1 MKDFFI
7 SYNKADKQWAEWI
20 AWILEEAKYSVE
32 IQAWDFRP
40 GENFV
45 LRMQEATA
53 KTDRTIAVFSQD
65 YLNAE
70 YTHPEWAAR
79 FTQDPQGKQRKLI
92 PIRVRECNLEGLH
105 SPMINIDL
113 IGRSEDEARAAIL
126 EGLKERA
133 KPDEPPGYPGVL
145 NEQSDSST
153 SERVAP
159 NRVQYPGAVES
170 DGTAKTQDLDVIS
183 NLPQGVPFFTGREE
197 VLDKLYEALQE
208 SGATALAQRQ
218 AISGLGGIGKTQT
231 AIAYAQRHRAEY
243 KAILWAVAE
252 SRDSLISDYVALA
265 NVLNLPERNV
275 QEQNLVVAAVK
286 RWLDANSDWLLILDN
301 ADEPKLIEEFLPTN
315 HKGHI
320 LLTSR
325 AQVFDDIGISNA
337 IELEEM
343 SPDDAKEF
351 LLNRTGRRDLEP
363 DELKAIDDLA
373 EELSYFPL
381 ALEQAG
387 AYIKQLRSRFQDY
400 LSSYRNRGLELLE
413 KGAGKYRKS
422 VKTTWSLN
430 FQQVE
435 EASKASADLLRVS
448 AFLNPDRIPNE
459 LIRVGGVELGP
470 ELYAALAKGETDPLV
485 LDEVLN
491 PLIQY
496 SLIHRD
502 RKTSSYDI
510 HRLVQVVLKDG
521 MDDAT
526 KREWAERIVK
536 SLARTFPDV
545 DKIDFS
551 EREHIE
557 RLLPHAQVCI
567 ELIEQWQLDF
577 LEVAQLL
584 NVVGRYVH
592 LRARLSEAERLY
604 NKSLSLREN
613 DLGSDHLLVAMS
625 LHNLAWLYF
634 DQGKYAEAEP
644 LYLRSIA
651 IREASLGPEHLDV
664 IAVWSKLGHLY
675 TQQGRYADA
684 EINLRRSLEIR
695 ERSLPPQHYD
705 IAESLTLLGSIYF
718 NEDRYDEAV
727 PLIQR
732 GIEIIEKAKGSQH
745 PSLIHGLGMLASI
758 YRQYLRLTE
767 AESLELKALAII
779 KNAFGDNYPH
789 FANRLQGL
797 AFIYMAQNRHDE
809 VEPLFLQ
816 AKKIIEE
823 SLGQEHP
830 SLGYCLANLASF
842 YDKRGD
848 DTDAESL
855 YAHSLKISE
864 NALGVDHIQVART
877 LVNFGIFY
885 GKIHKPYKGELL
897 IRRAITIFK
906 KTLGTDHPRVA
917 NALQR
922 RAALLNKMN
931 RKGEAQKV
939 EAQAR
944 KIQSKLNKK
953 NKSSK
958 Q

>member
-1 MKDFFI
+1 MKNFFI
-7 SYNKADKQWAEWI
+7 SYNKADEQWAIWI
-20 AWILEEAKYSVE
+20 AWVLEEAGFSVE

-45 LRMQEATA
+45 LRMQEAVA
-53 KTDRTIAVFSQD
+53 KTSKTIAVLSQN
-65 YLNAE
+65 YLDAE
-70 YTHPEWAAR
+70 YTQPEWAVA
-79 FTQDPQGKQRKLI
+79 FTRDPQGKQRILI

-105 SPMINIDL
+105 SPMIYIDL
-113 IGRSEDEARAAIL
+113 IGLSEDEARETIL
-126 EGLKERA
+126 QGLKERA
-133 KPDEPPGYPGVL
+133 KPDEPPSYPGAL

-159 NRVQYPGAVES
+159 HHVQYPGTSENNS
-170 DGTAKTQDLDVIS
+170 TAETQDSDIIS

-197 VLDKLYEALQE
+197 VLDKLYKALQE

-252 SRDSLISDYVALA
+252 SRDSLISDYVSLA

-301 ADEPKLIEEFLPTN
+301 ADEPKLVEEFLPAN
-315 HKGHI
+315 PKSHI

-325 AQVFDDIGISNA
+325 AQVFDDVGILNPV
-337 IELEEM
+337 ELDEM
-343 SPDDAKEF
+343 SPDDARKF
-351 LLNRTGRRDLEP
+351 LLKRTGRTDLETG
-363 DELKAIDDLA
+363 ELKAIDDLT
-373 EELSYFPL
+373 EELDYFPL

-387 AYIKQLRSRFQDY
+387 AYIKQLRSSFQDY
-400 LSSYRNRGLELLE
+400 LASYRKRGLELLE

-448 AFLNPDRIPNE
+448 AFLSSDRIPNE
-459 LIRVGGVELGP
+459 LIRVGAIELGP
-470 ELYAALAKGETDPLV
+470 ELSAALTEGEADPLA

-502 RKTSSYDI
+502 RKSGSYDI

-536 SLARTFPDV
+536 VLARAFPDV
-545 DKIDFS
+545 DKVDYS
-551 EREHIE
+551 EWNRIE

-584 NVVGRYVH
+584 NAVGRYVH
-592 LRARLSEAERLY
+592 LRARLSESEQLY
-604 NKSLSLREN
+604 LKSLSLREN
-613 DLGSDHLLVAMS
+613 ILGADDLLVAAS
-625 LHNLAWLYF
+625 LHNLAWLYS

-644 LYLRSIA
+644 LYLRSID
-651 IREASLGPEHLDV
+651 IKKASLGSEHPDV
-664 IAVWSKLGHLY
+664 TAGWGKLGYLY
-675 TQQGRYADA
+675 TQRGRYADA

-695 ERSLPPQHYD
+695 ERTLPPQHYD
-705 IAESLTLLGSIYF
+705 IAESLTLLGNVYF
-718 NEDRYDEAV
+718 LEDRYEEAM

-732 GIEIIEKAKGSQH
+732 GIEIIEKAKGSH
-745 PSLIHGLGMLASI
+745 HHSLVHGLGVIASI
-758 YRQYLRLTE
+758 YRNYLRLDE
-767 AESLELKALAII
+767 AESLELKGLAII
-779 KNAFGDNYPH
+779 KSAFGDNYPH
-789 FANRLQGL
+789 FANGLQGL
-797 AFIYMAQNRHDE
+797 AFVYIAQNRQDE
-809 VEPLFLQ
+809 AEPLLLQ

-830 SLGYCLANLASF
+830 SLGYCLSNLAFF
-842 YDKRGD
+842 YDKQGD
-848 DTDAESL
+848 DINAETF
-855 YAHSLKISE
+855 YVHSLKILE
-864 NALGVDHIQVART
+864 NALGVDHVKVART
-877 LVNFGIFY
+877 LVDFGRFY
-885 GKIHKPYKGELL
+885 GRTHKPYKGEPL
-897 IRRAITIFK
+897 IRRAISIFK
-906 KTLGTDHPRVA
+906 KTLGEDHLRFV
-917 NALQR
+917 NAL
-922 RAALLNKMN
+922 LLQAGLLHQSN
-931 RKGEAQKV
+931 RKGEAQKI

-944 KIQSKLNKK
+944 KIQAKLNKK
-953 NKSSK
+953 NKSIK
-958 Q
+958 